1 MSSPYKQHYK
11 ISQIWSLAQELHVS
25 RGGQKKREKKKDAIK
40 LDHKKHF
47 LNYKLNLEGQ
57 MTKRYLIKHFM
68 QF

>member
-1 MSSPYKQHYK
+1 MSQG
-11 ISQIWSLAQELHVS
+11 AV
-25 RGGQKKREKKKDAIK
+25 KKKGKKKDAIK